1 MQLSASGH
9 IQNLEE
15 TMRKILVILGGG
27 RPRGNTRQ
35 LVDAFARG
43 ATDAGH
49 EVEIVSL
56 NKEQV
61 NGCLGCNACRYGK
74 PCIQKDG
81 FNELV
86 PKIKAAD
93 CVVFASPLLFW
104 TISSKLRAFVERF
117 TALRRRTR
125 IRRWAG
131 MRNTRS
137 RTPRC

>member
-1 MQLSASGH
+1 MK
-9 IQNLEE
+9 
-15 TMRKILVILGGG
+15 KILVILGGG
-27 RPRGNTRQ
+27 RPKGNTRQ
-35 LVDAFARG
+35 LVDAFSRG

-49 EVEIVSL
+49 EVEIVPL
-56 NKEQV
+56 NKVQV
-61 NGCLGCNACRYGK
+61 NGCLGCNDCRYGK

-104 TISSKLRAFVERF
+104 TISSKLKAFVERF
-117 TALRRRTR
+117 TALRRRTQT
-125 IRRWAG
+125 RRWDG